1 MKTFFP
7 HPLRQKSTFCTTVI
21 SRASSV
27 LCSVNPP
34 LEALNTIYFE
44 IHFQIH
50 EIDFL
55 YRKKI
60 IKKSIPISHYIWQKK
75 KKINFLLCSSSMPS
89 NGTRPPLWDPLL
101 FFFYLLQ
108 IPVMFNYEVIFELQQ
123 RVFKSEFLTQSFHVF
138 FFFFSLFR

>member
-7 HPLRQKSTFCTTVI
+7 HPLRKTKIHFLYYSNIWLVI
-21 SRASSV
+21 SSV

-50 EIDFL
+50 EIDFFIEKKL
-55 YRKKI
+55 LKNLFQFPTIFDRKKI
-60 IKKSIPISHYIWQKK
+60 
-75 KKINFLLCSSSMPS
+75 INFLLCSSSMPS

-101 FFFYLLQ
+101 FFFLPPANPSYVQL
-108 IPVMFNYEVIFELQQ
+108 
-123 RVFKSEFLTQSFHVF
+123 
-138 FFFFSLFR
+138 